1 VSTAHTYAMPR
12 RLPPLTT
19 LCAFDA
25 AARHLSFTQA
35 AGELHVTHGAV
46 SHAVRHLEED
56 LGVKLFE
63 RGTRSVRLTPA
74 GAVYAAEIAAALDR
88 ITAATLAVT
97 APRSA
102 GVLTV
107 STSDGFAGR
116 WLVPRLKR
124 FHRKHRD
131 IDVRLSTSGA
141 LVDFIRD
148 GIDLAIR
155 YGEGGYQGVASEL
168 LSEEDVS
175 PVCSPELL
183 RGKHPLRRPADLR
196 HHRLIHDNFRIG
208 WATWLE
214 SAGVEGV
221 DAERGVRFDAAA
233 YAVEAAVQGEGVLL
247 GRSALVSADLAA
259 GRLVRPFDLALSS
272 RWRYYVV
279 YPEGALRQRKVKAF
293 RDWLFEE
300 MDADRRNV
308 SATSLATRG
317 SDRSRRTD

>member
-1 VSTAHTYAMPR
+1 MPR

-19 LCAFDA
+19 LSAFDA
-25 AARHLSFTQA
+25 AARHLSFSRA

-46 SHAVRHLEED
+46 SHAIRHLEED
-56 LGVKLFE
+56 LGIKLFE
-63 RGTRSVRLTPA
+63 RRTRGVQLTPA
-74 GAVYAAEIAAALDR
+74 GALYAVEIAAALDR
-88 ITAATLAVT
+88 IGAATITAT

-116 WLVPRLKR
+116 WLVPRLNR
-124 FHRKHRD
+124 FHREHRD

-141 LVDFIRD
+141 LVDFVRD

-155 YGEGGYQGVASEL
+155 YGEGGYQGVVSEL
-168 LSEEDVS
+168 LSEEEVS

-183 RGKHPLRRPADLR
+183 RGKHPLRKPEDLR

-208 WATWLE
+208 WTTWLA
-214 SAGVEGV
+214 SAGVDGV
-221 DAERGVRFDAAA
+221 DSERGVRFDSAA

-259 GRLVRPFDLALSS
+259 GRLVRPFELALSS

-300 MDADRRNV
+300 MAADRER
-308 SATSLATRG
+308 TRH
-317 SDRSRRTD
+317 SFTPKSPVRRARRKRKSG